1 MKVLHVV
8 PNYYPSVGGTQ
19 LLFQGVSENMV
30 SLYHDEVSVLT
41 INSYYSSHSKDFRV
55 VEKAEDVV
63 NGVKVQ
69 RYPFYRWHLPL
80 FRWANKLSIRV
91 RKKGSEL
98 LHKYIAGPWSPDL
111 VKALATADAE
121 VIAASSCGYMY
132 MLYPLFRHK
141 LKHPK
146 PFVFMG
152 AVHFYD
158 DERIVPI
165 TRKALQAIRQSEA
178 YIANTAYEK
187 QRLVKL
193 GVEEQRIHVVGCAV
207 DMQQFANGNGNA
219 IRQQLGLNP
228 DDMLM
233 GYIGR
238 LEANKNVQ
246 LLIDAFE
253 KALQQNNQLH
263 LVLAGF
269 ESTYIKQV
277 SAVIQQNDLLKN
289 KVHFQYNLSEQAKV
303 NLYHALDVYVLPSSN
318 ESFGIVFLE
327 AWSCRKPVIGM
338 GIGAISSVVTDG
350 VDGLLAK
357 PGNADCLCQQMITL
371 AGNKSLRSQMGEAGY
386 HKTATHYTW
395 QVVTAKYRQVYQ
407 QAIISFSS
415 NKP

>member
-1 MKVLHVV
+1 MKVLHIV

-30 SLYHDEVSVLT
+30 SRYNDEVSVCT
-41 INSYYSSHSKDFRV
+41 INSYYSSHSKDFRAI
-55 VEKAEDVV
+55 EIAEDVV
-63 NGVKVQ
+63 NGVTVR

-80 FRWANKLSIRV
+80 FRWVNKLSIRV
-91 RKKGSEL
+91 RKKGSER

-111 VKALATADAE
+111 LKALTNADAE

-132 MLYPLFRHK
+132 MLYPLFRHR

-193 GVEEQRIHVVGCAV
+193 GVQEQRIHVVGCAV
-207 DMQQFANGNGNA
+207 DMQQFENGDA
-219 IRQQLGLNP
+219 QSIRQQMGLQ
-228 DDMLM
+228 DDDVLL

-246 LLIDAFE
+246 LLIEAFE
-253 KALQQNNQLH
+253 KALQQNNKLH

-269 ESTYIKQV
+269 ESTYIKQL
-277 SAVIQQNDLLKN
+277 SATIQQNGLLKD

-303 NLYHALDVYVLPSSN
+303 NLYHALDVYILPSSN

-338 GIGAISSVVTDG
+338 GIGAISSVVTNG
-350 VDGLLAK
+350 VDGLLAT
-357 PGNADCLCQQMITL
+357 PGDAGSLAEKIVTL
-371 AGNKSLRSQMGEAGY
+371 AANNNLRSQMGEAGY
-386 HKTATHYTW
+386 HKTAANYTW
-395 QVVTAKYRQVYQ
+395 QVVTAKYREVYQ
-407 QAIISFSS
+407 QAIKQFSS
-415 NKP
+415 NKQ